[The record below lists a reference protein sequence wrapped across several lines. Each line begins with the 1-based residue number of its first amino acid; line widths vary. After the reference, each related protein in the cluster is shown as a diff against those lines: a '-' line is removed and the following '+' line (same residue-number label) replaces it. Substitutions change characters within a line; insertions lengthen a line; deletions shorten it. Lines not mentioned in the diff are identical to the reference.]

1 MSEKLSGKTAIVTGG
16 AGGIGAAT
24 AKRFAREGAALVI
37 ADKDGAGAERVAG
50 EITADGGRAIAS
62 QVDLRDPVQIDA
74 MLAKAKQAFGRIH
87 VLVNNAGQG
96 AQAHFLETTI
106 ETWKAMIDNNLTGTF
121 QCSQA
126 VARHMAQEGGGGR
139 IVNIASHSG
148 LLGSSGRAAYAA
160 AKGGI
165 IALTRVMAV
174 DLAAHNITV
183 NCIAPGPIDTPRI
196 RNTQTEERQKAWHAA
211 VPLARYGEPDE
222 IAGVALFLASD
233 DASYV
238 NGQTLAVDGGFT
250 AAGLRVKRI

>member
-1 MSEKLSGKTAIVTGG
+1 MSEKLSATTAIVTGA

-24 AKRFAREGAALVI
+24 AKRFAREGAALVV
-37 ADKDGAGAERVAG
+37 ADKDGPGAHRVAG
-50 EITADGGRAIAS
+50 EIAAEGGRAIACPA
-62 QVDLRDPVQIDA
+62 DMCNPLQIET
-74 MLAKAKQAFGRIH
+74 MLAEAKRAFGRIH

-96 AQAHFLETTI
+96 AQVHFLETTM

-121 QCSQA
+121 LCSQI
-126 VARHMAQEGGGGR
+126 VARDMAHAGGGR
-139 IVNIASHSG
+139 IINIASHSG

-165 IALTRVMAV
+165 IAMTRVMAV
-174 DLAAHNITV
+174 DLAEYNITV
-183 NCIAPGPIDTPRI
+183 NCIAPGPIDVPRI
-196 RNTQTEERQKAWHAA
+196 RNSQSEERRNAWYAA
-211 VPLARYGEPDE
+211 VPQGRYGEPEE

-250 AAGLRVKRI
+250 AAGLRVKQI

>member
-24 AKRFAREGAALVI
+24 AKRFAGEGAALVI
-37 ADKDGAGAERVAG
+37 ADKDGPGAERLAREIVAG
-50 EITADGGRAIAS
+50 GGRAIACRAD
-62 QVDLRDPVQIDA
+62 VCDLVQLEA
-74 MLAKAKQAFGRIH
+74 MLAAAKRAFGRIH

-96 AQAHFLETTI
+96 AQAHFLETTM
-106 ETWKAMIDNNLTGTF
+106 ETWKTMIDNNLTGTF
-121 QCSQA
+121 LCSQI
-126 VARHMAQEGGGGR
+126 VARDMAREGGGR
-139 IVNIASHSG
+139 IINIASHSG

-165 IALTRVMAV
+165 IAMTRVMAV
-174 DLAAHNITV
+174 DLAEHNITV

-196 RNTQTEERQKAWHAA
+196 RKSQTEERRNAWHAA
-211 VPLARYGEPDE
+211 VPQGRYGEPEE

-233 DASYV
+233 DAGYV

-250 AAGLRVKRI
+250 AAGLRIKQI

>member
-1 MSEKLSGKTAIVTGG
+1 MSEKLAGTTAIITGA

-24 AKRFAREGAALVI
+24 AKRFAREGAALVV
-37 ADKDGAGAERVAG
+37 ADKDGPGAERIAREIAAG
-50 EITADGGRAIAS
+50 GGRAIA
-62 QVDLRDPVQIDA
+62 VPADVCDPAQLDA
-74 MLAKAKQAFGRIH
+74 MLAEAKGAFGRIR

-96 AQAHFLETTI
+96 VQVHFLETTM
-106 ETWKAMIDNNLTGTF
+106 ETWRTMIDNNLTGTF
-121 QCSQA
+121 LCSQV
-126 VARHMAQEGGGGR
+126 VARHMAQEGGGR

-165 IALTRVMAV
+165 IAMTRVMAV
-174 DLAAHNITV
+174 DLAEHNITV
-183 NCIAPGPIDTPRI
+183 NCIAPGPIDVPRI

-211 VPLARYGEPDE
+211 VPLGRYGEPDE

-233 DASYV
+233 DAGYV

-250 AAGLRVKRI
+250 AAGLRVKQI

>member
-1 MSEKLSGKTAIVTGG
+1 MSEKLAGTTAIVTGA

-24 AKRFAREGAALVI
+24 AKRFARESAALVV
-37 ADKDGAGAERVAG
+37 ADKDGPGAERIAG
-50 EITADGGRAIAS
+50 EIEADGGRAIACE
-62 QVDLRDPVQIDA
+62 VDVREPGQLEA
-74 MLAKAKQAFGRIH
+74 MLARAKRAFGRIN
-87 VLVNNAGQG
+87 VLINNAGQG
-96 AQAHFLETTI
+96 AQVHFLETTM
-106 ETWKAMIDNNLTGTF
+106 ETWKAMIDNNLMGTF
-121 QCSQA
+121 LCSQV
-126 VARHMAQEGGGGR
+126 VARHMVQEGGGR

-174 DLAAHNITV
+174 DLAEYNITV
-183 NCIAPGPIDTPRI
+183 NCIAPGPIDVPRI

-250 AAGLRVKRI
+250 AAGLRVKQV

>member
-1 MSEKLSGKTAIVTGG
+1 MSEKLSGATAIVTGA
-16 AGGIGAAT
+16 AGGIGAAI
-24 AKRFAREGAALVI
+24 AKRFTREGSTLVI
-37 ADKDGAGAERVAG
+37 ADKDGPGAERIAG
-50 EITADGGRAIAS
+50 EILANGGRAIAC
-62 QVDLRDPVQIDA
+62 QVDLREPAQIEA

-121 QCSQA
+121 LCSQV
-126 VARHMAQEGGGGR
+126 VARDMAHAGGGR

-174 DLAAHNITV
+174 DLAELNITV
-183 NCIAPGPIDTPRI
+183 NCIAPGPIDVPRI

-211 VPLARYGEPDE
+211 VPLGRYGEPDE
-222 IAGVALFLASD
+222 IASVAAFLASD
-233 DASYV
+233 DASYMT
-238 NGQTLAVDGGFT
+238 GQTLAVDGGFT

>member
-1 MSEKLSGKTAIVTGG
+1 MSEKLAGTTAIVTGA

-37 ADKDGAGAERVAG
+37 ADKDGPGAERIAREIIAG
-50 EITADGGRAIAS
+50 GGRAIACR
-62 QVDLRDPVQIDA
+62 VDVCDRGQLESL
-74 MLAKAKQAFGRIH
+74 LAEAKGAFGRIR
-87 VLVNNAGQG
+87 VLINNAGQG
-96 AQAHFLETTI
+96 VQVHFLDTTM

-121 QCSQA
+121 LCSQ
-126 VARHMAQEGGGGR
+126 VFARDMAREGGGR

-165 IALTRVMAV
+165 IAMTRVMAV
-174 DLAAHNITV
+174 DLAEHNITV
-183 NCIAPGPIDTPRI
+183 NCIAPGPIDTLRI
-196 RNTQTEERQKAWHAA
+196 RNTQNEERQKAWHAA

-250 AAGLRVKRI
+250 AAGLRVKRV

>member
-1 MSEKLSGKTAIVTGG
+1 MSERLSGKTAIVTGG

-37 ADKDGAGAERVAG
+37 ADKDGAGAERIAG
-50 EITADGGRAIAS
+50 DIIADGGRAIAS

-96 AQAHFLETTI
+96 AQAHFLETTM
-106 ETWKAMIDNNLTGTF
+106 ETWKAMIENNLTGTF
-121 QCSQA
+121 LCSQA
-126 VARHMAQEGGGGR
+126 VARAMAQEGGGR

-174 DLAAHNITV
+174 DLAEYKITV
-183 NCIAPGPIDTPRI
+183 NCIAPGPIDTLRI
-196 RNTQTEERQKAWHAA
+196 RNTQTEERQMAWHSA
-211 VPLARYGEPDE
+211 VPLGRYGEPDE
-222 IAGVALFLASD
+222 IAGVAAFLASD
-233 DASYV
+233 DASYMT
-238 NGQTLAVDGGFT
+238 GQTLAVDGGFT
-250 AAGLRVKRI
+250 AAGLRVKQV

>member
-1 MSEKLSGKTAIVTGG
+1 MSEKLAGTTAIVTGA

-24 AKRFAREGAALVI
+24 AKRFAREGAALVV
-37 ADKDGAGAERVAG
+37 ADKDGPGAENIAR
-50 EITADGGRAIAS
+50 EIAADGGRAIA
-62 QVDLRDPVQIDA
+62 VRADVCDPVQLEA
-74 MLAKAKQAFGRIH
+74 MLARAKGAFGRIH
-87 VLVNNAGQG
+87 VLINNAGQG
-96 AQAHFLETTI
+96 AQVHFLETTM
-106 ETWKAMIDNNLTGTF
+106 ETWKAMIDNNLMGTF
-121 QCSQA
+121 LCSQV
-126 VARHMAQEGGGGR
+126 VARHMAQEGGGR

-174 DLAAHNITV
+174 DLAEHNITV
-183 NCIAPGPIDTPRI
+183 NCIAPGPIDVPRI

-250 AAGLRVKRI
+250 AAGLRVKQV

>member
-1 MSEKLSGKTAIVTGG
+1 MSQKLAGSMAIITGA

-24 AKRFAREGAALVI
+24 AKRFAREGAALVV
-37 ADKDGAGAERVAG
+37 ADKDGPGAERIAREIAAG
-50 EITADGGRAIAS
+50 GGRAIA
-62 QVDLRDPVQIDA
+62 VRADVCDPAQLDA
-74 MLAKAKQAFGRIH
+74 MLAEAKGAFGRIR

-96 AQAHFLETTI
+96 VQVHFLETTM
-106 ETWKAMIDNNLTGTF
+106 ETWRTMIDNNLTGTF
-121 QCSQA
+121 LCSQV
-126 VARHMAQEGGGGR
+126 VARHMAQEGGGR

-165 IALTRVMAV
+165 IAMTRVMAV
-174 DLAAHNITV
+174 DLAEHNITV
-183 NCIAPGPIDTPRI
+183 NCIAPGPIDVPRI
-196 RNTQTEERQKAWHAA
+196 RNSHTEERRNAWHAA
-211 VPLARYGEPDE
+211 IPLGRYGEPDE

-233 DASYV
+233 DAGYV

>member
-24 AKRFAREGAALVI
+24 AKRFASEGAALVI
-37 ADKDGAGAERVAG
+37 ADRDGAGAERIAG
-50 EITADGGRAIAS
+50 DIIADGGCAIAS
-62 QVDLRDPVQIDA
+62 EVDLREPVQIDA

-96 AQAHFLETTI
+96 AQAHFLETTM
-106 ETWKAMIDNNLTGTF
+106 ETWTAMIENNLTGTF
-121 QCSQA
+121 LCSQA
-126 VARHMAQEGGGGR
+126 VARGMAQEGGGR

-174 DLAAHNITV
+174 DLAEYRITV

-196 RNTQTEERQKAWHAA
+196 RNTQTEERQMAWHAA
-211 VPLARYGEPDE
+211 VPLGRYGEPDE
-222 IAGVALFLASD
+222 IAGVAAFLASD
-233 DASYV
+233 DASYMT
-238 NGQTLAVDGGFT
+238 GQTLAVDGGFT
-250 AAGLRVKRI
+250 AAGLRVKQV